1 MAKKYIKK
9 IQQYAALV
17 GKVFDSLT
25 NNSAND
31 APSIRAVNAA
41 LKLKSDNDHKHTKSD
56 ITNFDHTH
64 VAGDIVSGILPLTRG
79 GTGAST
85 SYQALRNLGVTAT
98 AAQLSYM
105 SGATGNIQNQLNN
118 KAPLEHGHN
127 VSDIID
133 FPLALKN
140 PYALKLL
147 INGTLKEQY
156 DGSSTISFNIDV
168 TPIGCI
174 VEFNDE
180 KTNPQN
186 LYGGTWQLIEKNHPT
201 YTIVDSIVK
210 DANGTDFID
219 LISWSQIVMK
229 FQEQYNIIPMSQDT
243 SEDNGNNNTVF
254 VDVSNGH
261 VEASYVK
268 MYNIQWATRSGE
280 RVIVVVFDGNAPSG
294 QRVRINFK
302 MTYVDK
308 TITYYKWKR
317 TA

>member
-1 MAKKYIKK
+1 M
-9 IQQYAALV
+9 QQYAALV

-31 APSIRAVNAA
+31 APSIRAVNEA
-41 LKLKSDNDHKHTKSD
+41 LKEKSTNGHKHIKSD

-64 VAGDIVSGILPLTRG
+64 VAGDIVSGILPLNRG

-133 FPLALKN
+133 FPLSLKN

-147 INGTLKEQY
+147 INGTQKESY

-168 TPIGCI
+168 TPVGSV
-174 VEFNDE
+174 VEFTDE
-180 KTNPQN
+180 KTNPQTFF
-186 LYGGTWQLIEKNHPT
+186 GGTWKLIERNHPT
-201 YTIVDSIVK
+201 YSIVDSIVK
-210 DANGTDFID
+210 EGNGNDFID
-219 LISWSQIVMK
+219 LISWSQIVML
-229 FQEQYNIIPMSQDT
+229 FNEQYDITPLTQDLGK
-243 SEDNGNNNTVF
+243 DDGNNNTVF
-254 VDVSNGH
+254 IDVSNGH
-261 VEASYVK
+261 EEAAYVR
-268 MYNIQWATRSGE
+268 MNNISWAYRNGE
-280 RVIVVVFDGNAPSG
+280 RVVVVTMNTNANVG

-308 TITYYKWKR
+308 TVTYYKWKR